1 MRGFLIIVWVAIIL
15 TLTCTSSFSRLI
27 EYGQIQFQWNHQPNF
42 AQLLLPLPVEIS
54 KSFLLQK
61 FGHIFVFMMLTLMLQ
76 TKYKSKRTALIIALS
91 FSVITELL
99 QLFFHRDGRIFDI
112 GFDTIGILVALAIS
126 TTFTPADQYKTTIKR
141 VP

>member
-1 MRGFLIIVWVAIIL
+1 MRGFLIIVWVTMIL
-15 TLTCTSSFSRLI
+15 ILTCTSSFTRLI

-42 AQLLLPLPVEIS
+42 THLLLPLPVEIS

-76 TKYKSKRTALIIALS
+76 TKYKSKRTVLIIALS

-126 TTFTPADQYKTTIKR
+126 TIFTPADQNKTPIKR